1 MIGAKIRSITKA
13 HKPDRFRR
21 VPDLGRGSS
30 VISACLSESE
40 LDTQFQIVFFETY
53 PGNECIY
60 TQVVYIAMESCAHLQ
75 RLVRFE
81 FQKLLKVQIDELIP
95 KFRYCSRDFD
105 YLKEQSSNRP
115 AAEYQVS

>member
-40 LDTQFQIVFFETY
+40 LDTQFQIVFLKRIQATS
-53 PGNECIY
+53 
-60 TQVVYIAMESCAHLQ
+60 VYIH
-75 RLVRFE
+75 
-81 FQKLLKVQIDELIP
+81 KLFTLLW
-95 KFRYCSRDFD
+95 SRVLTCKDWSDLNFKN
-105 YLKEQSSNRP
+105 Y
-115 AAEYQVS
+115 